1 MSASQYRGTRVKR
14 IEDPRLLVGGGAF
27 IDDLAFPGLR
37 HVAVVRSQYPHA
49 VVRSISAPAIP
60 GIEVI
65 TAKDL
70 GDPICL
76 PGFVSDENE
85 ALHPVL
91 ATGRVCYVGQ
101 PIAVVIADSAY
112 EAVDAAEQV
121 AVDYDPLPVVIDA
134 EEALRDGAPC
144 IHPHL
149 ASNLAKRIA
158 WRRGKAVKTAARDLV
173 TIEERIYH
181 QRLAAVP
188 LETRGVIAAPPTDA
202 ERTLT
207 VWTSTQSAHGL
218 RDELRKLLPDGDLA
232 VRVIAPDVGGGFGA
246 KGSIYCE
253 ELLLPV
259 LALKLGRPLKWVETR
274 RENLVTMSH
283 GRGQFAD
290 VRLTATRDG
299 RFVALRLG
307 IVADLGAY
315 IMSFNAAVPPLTVDM
330 AQGPYDIARVEVDLR
345 EAYTNKVPTGP
356 YRGAG
361 RPEAAFYLERA
372 ADVLAA
378 ELGVDPA
385 EIRRRNFIA
394 PDRFPFKAISGVSY
408 DSGQYARALDRALE
422 ASDYAAWR
430 GRQREGRA
438 EGRYMGI
445 GLSSYVETCTYG
457 QDRSR
462 LQVDAE
468 GKVTAFTGT
477 SPHGQGGATGFA
489 QIIADVL
496 GLEPQAITVVHGD
509 TALIPSGD
517 GTAGSR
523 TLVVGGSSLFRAA
536 ETLRAKILDR
546 AAGQLEAR
554 VDDLV
559 LTGGRVHVA
568 GAPGRSVTLAAL
580 AARARGKM
588 LSAHGRYIVKE
599 STFPFGTHV
608 AVVEIDPE
616 TGEVQLLRHV
626 AVDDCGVVINP
637 LLVEGQVHGGVAQAV
652 GQALFEDALYDA
664 SGQPLAT
671 TLMDYAL
678 PRATAFPV
686 IVTLRT
692 ETPSPH
698 NPLGAK
704 GVGEAG
710 TVGATPAVAN
720 AVIDALAAFGVRHL
734 DMPLTPRRIWTAMHG
749 AQHGRRA
756 PDRSGEA

>member
-1 MSASQYRGTRVKR
+1 MIGR
-14 IEDPRLLVGGGAF
+14 GAF
-27 IDDLAFPGLR
+27 IDDLTFPGLR
-37 HVAVVRSQYPHA
+37 YVTVIRSPHA
-49 VVRSISAPAIP
+49 HAMIRGISASAAAAASV
-60 GIEVI
+60 EVI
-65 TAKDL
+65 SAHDL
-70 GDPICL
+70 GEPVFL
-76 PGFVSDENE
+76 PGLVSKGSA

-91 ATGRVCYVGQ
+91 AADRVCYVGQ
-101 PIAVVIADSAY
+101 PVAVVLADTPYHA
-112 EAVDAAEQV
+112 ADAAEQV
-121 AVDYDPLPVVIDA
+121 EVDYDPRPAVIDP
-134 EEALRDGAPC
+134 EDALREGAPRV
-144 IHPHL
+144 HPHL
-149 ASNLAKRIA
+149 PSNLAKRVT
-158 WRRGKAVKTAARDLV
+158 WRRGASVREAARAAV
-173 TIEERIYH
+173 TIEQRIRH

-188 LETRGVIAAPPTDA
+188 LEGRGVIAVPPAGAD
-202 ERTLT
+202 RTLT
-207 VWTSTQSAHGL
+207 VWSSTQSAHGL
-218 RDELRKLLPDGDLA
+218 RDELQKLARADDTG

-253 ELLLPV
+253 EILLPM

-274 RENLVTMSH
+274 RENLLTMSH

-290 VRLTATRDG
+290 VRVTATRDG
-299 RFVALRLG
+299 RMLALRLG

-315 IMSFNAAVPPLTVDM
+315 ALSFTAEIPPLTVDM
-330 AQGPYDIARVEVDLR
+330 AQGPYDIANVEVDLQ

-372 ADVLAA
+372 ADMLAA
-378 ELGVDPA
+378 ELGLDPA
-385 EIRRRNFIA
+385 DVRRRNFIA
-394 PDRFPFKAISGVSY
+394 PERFPFRAISGISY
-408 DSGQYARALDRALE
+408 DSGEYARALDRALD
-422 ASDYAAWR
+422 ASDYAGWR
-430 GRQREGRA
+430 MRQTQGRA
-438 EGRYMGI
+438 EGRYVGI

-457 QDRSR
+457 EDRSR
-462 LQVDAE
+462 LQVDAQ

-496 GLEPQAITVVHGD
+496 GLHPHAITVLHGD

-536 ETLRAKILDR
+536 QSLKKKILER
-546 AAGQLEAR
+546 AAQHLEAR

-559 LTGGRVHVA
+559 LVGGRVHVV
-568 GAPGRSVTLAAL
+568 GAPGRSVTLGAL
-580 AARARGKM
+580 AARARGKT
-588 LSAHGRYIVKE
+588 LSANGRYVVKE

-608 AVVEIDPE
+608 TVVEIDPD
-616 TGEVQLLRHV
+616 TGEVQLLQHT

-652 GQALFEDALYDA
+652 GQALYEDAAYDP
-664 SGQPLAT
+664 SGQPLAA
-671 TLMDYAL
+671 TLMEYAV
-678 PRATAFPV
+678 PRATTLPA

-720 AVIDALAAFGVRHL
+720 AVIDALGAFGVRHL
-734 DMPLTPRRIWTAMHG
+734 DMPLTPRRVWVAIQSAEEEHPRG
-749 AQHGRRA
+749 GRERADARRA
-756 PDRSGEA
+756 RDQSDEP